1 MLREKALAAVE
12 SKGSLPERLLQRLR
26 RMLGGKRGVGFLA
39 DRPDLRGYKIGAWS
53 YGDLDVVAFNRNGGL
68 EIGRYCSFAR
78 GVTIVLGGEHNTRF
92 VSTYPF
98 GVFLD
103 LPDRYAHERTKGDVV
118 IGHDVWVG
126 RSATILSGVSIGSG
140 AVIGAHSL
148 VTKDVPPYAIVSGN
162 PASVVRSRF
171 EPELVAALLQLQWW
185 HWPDEK
191 VLAEVS
197 SLMDPDVAAFVS
209 RHQP

>member
-1 MLREKALAAVE
+1 MAE
-12 SKGSLPERLLQRLR
+12 SKDIWPRRLLQRLR
-26 RMLGGKRGVGFLA
+26 RMLGGQRGVGFLS
-39 DRPDLRGYKIGAWS
+39 DRPDLRAYKIGAWS
-53 YGDLDVVAFNRNGGL
+53 YGDLNVVAFNRNGGL
-68 EIGRYCSFAR
+68 EIGRYCSFAKD
-78 GVTIVLGGEHNTRF
+78 VTIVLGGEHNTRF

-98 GVFLD
+98 GVFLN
-103 LPDRYAHERTKGDVV
+103 LPDRYGHERTKGDVI

-162 PASVVRSRF
+162 PASMVRLRF
-171 EPELVAALLQLQWW
+171 EPQLVAALLDLQWW

-191 VLAEVS
+191 VRAEVA
-197 SLMDPDVAAFVS
+197 SLMDSDVAAFVKK
-209 RHQP
+209 HQP